1 MGTRAYED
9 GSEQAAPGLRTDD
22 GGGGR
27 QSAAARCTDSSRR
40 DARGCPWAL
49 PSIPALIAVSA
60 FAFGLG
66 STALQSLAY
75 HDY

>member
-1 MGTRAYED
+1 MTVVAGGRALRRAARTRVGGTRV
-9 GSEQAAPGLRTDD
+9 AA
-22 GGGGR
+22 
-27 QSAAARCTDSSRR
+27 
-40 DARGCPWAL
+40 PWAL